1 MTLRSSPKKQEEN
14 DGDEIEME
22 KERLWNLQYI
32 TLMIANIFSYF
43 GFFMVSTM
51 LIPYLTGDG
60 VGLSDEAA
68 GVIVGMFAIT
78 ALVSRP
84 FCGMMADRFHK
95 IWLVRIATLLMA
107 AGTLGYGLSD
117 ALPFIVLARVLHGIG
132 FAINGT
138 TLISLVTQYIPQSRL
153 GEGLGYF
160 GLANVIASAT
170 APGFGAILAEQL
182 GMEKVFWIAGLM
194 CAGEII
200 LLITVK
206 YPGVKRAVTQKTSPV
221 RIKDMVV
228 VEALGYTCV
237 SSTLSFSN
245 GIVTA
250 YLIPYGAELGVAN
263 ISLYFTFNALAMFLS
278 RPLAGK
284 LMDKKGLYVV
294 ALPGMMLTA
303 ISMVLFAVAGR
314 FTGGVFAAIMVS
326 SVLKAL
332 GQGAAQPSLQA
343 ASIKR
348 AGKER
353 SGSATSTFYLGGDI
367 GQGIAPMIA
376 GVIVGSAATPLR
388 GYVFSFHLTAVLIG
402 LATIGL
408 VLLYFHEK
416 RKDCPNKENGGT
428 MNKKGNLP

>member
-1 MTLRSSPKKQEEN
+1 M
-14 DGDEIEME
+14 GME
-22 KERLWNLQYI
+22 KERLWNPQYVA
-32 TLMIANIFSYF
+32 LMVANIFAYF

-60 VGLSDEAA
+60 VGLGDEAA

-84 FCGMMADRFHK
+84 FCGMMADRFNK

-107 AGTLGYGLSD
+107 AGTFGYGLSK
-117 ALPFIVLARVLHGIG
+117 ALPFIVLARVLHGVG

-138 TLISLVTQYIPQSRL
+138 TLISLVTQYVPRSKL

-170 APGFGAILAEQL
+170 APGFGAILAEQI

-194 CAGEII
+194 CAGEIV
-200 LLITVK
+200 LLVAVK
-206 YPGVKRAVTQKTSPV
+206 YPGVKRAVTQKVSSV

-250 YLIPYGAELGVAN
+250 YLVPYGEELGIAN

-294 ALPGMMLTA
+294 ALPGMA
-303 ISMVLFAVAGR
+303 ITSASMFLFAVAGK
-314 FTGGVFAAIMVS
+314 FPEGMFAAIMIS

-343 ASIKR
+343 ASIKK

-376 GVIVGSAATPLR
+376 GVIVGNAATSLQ
-388 GYVFSFHLTAVLIG
+388 GYVSSFYLTAVLIA
-402 LATIGL
+402 LAMLGL
-408 VLLYFHEK
+408 VFIYFHEK
-416 RKDCPNKENGGT
+416 KESRG
-428 MNKKGNLP
+428 

>member
-1 MTLRSSPKKQEEN
+1 M
-14 DGDEIEME
+14 GME
-22 KERLWNLQYI
+22 KERLWNPQYVA
-32 TLMIANIFSYF
+32 LMVANIFAYF

-60 VGLSDEAA
+60 VGLGDEAA

-84 FCGMMADRFHK
+84 FCGMMADRFNK

-107 AGTLGYGLSD
+107 AGTFGYGLSK
-117 ALPFIVLARVLHGIG
+117 ALPFIVLARVLHGVG

-138 TLISLVTQYIPQSRL
+138 TLISLITQYVPRSKL

-170 APGFGAILAEQL
+170 APGFGAILAEQI

-194 CAGEII
+194 CAGEIV
-200 LLITVK
+200 LLVAVK
-206 YPGVKRAVTQKTSPV
+206 YPGVKRAVTQKVSSV

-237 SSTLSFSN
+237 SSTLSFLN

-250 YLIPYGAELGVAN
+250 YLVPYGEELGIAN

-294 ALPGMMLTA
+294 ALPGMA
-303 ISMVLFAVAGR
+303 ITSASMFLFAVAGK
-314 FTGGVFAAIMVS
+314 FPEGMFAAIMIS

-343 ASIKR
+343 ASIKK

-376 GVIVGSAATPLR
+376 GVIVGNAVTSLQ
-388 GYVFSFHLTAVLIG
+388 GYVSSFYLTAVLIA
-402 LATIGL
+402 LAMLGL
-408 VLLYFHEK
+408 VFIYFHEK
-416 RKDCPNKENGGT
+416 KESRG
-428 MNKKGNLP
+428 

>member
-1 MTLRSSPKKQEEN
+1 
-14 DGDEIEME
+14 ME
-22 KERLWNLQYI
+22 KERLWNPQYVA
-32 TLMIANIFSYF
+32 LMVANIFAYF

-60 VGLSDEAA
+60 VGLGDEAA

-84 FCGMMADRFHK
+84 FCGMMADRFNK

-107 AGTLGYGLSD
+107 AGTFGYGLSK
-117 ALPFIVLARVLHGIG
+117 ALPFIVLARVLHGVG

-138 TLISLVTQYIPQSRL
+138 TLISLVTQYVPRSKL

-170 APGFGAILAEQL
+170 APGFGAILAEQI

-194 CAGEII
+194 CAGEIV
-200 LLITVK
+200 LLVAVK
-206 YPGVKRAVTQKTSPV
+206 YPGVKRAVTQKVSSV

-250 YLIPYGAELGVAN
+250 YLVPYGEELGIAN

-294 ALPGMMLTA
+294 ALPGMA
-303 ISMVLFAVAGR
+303 ITSASMFLFAVAGK
-314 FTGGVFAAIMVS
+314 FPEGMFAAIMIS

-343 ASIKR
+343 ASIKK

-376 GVIVGSAATPLR
+376 GVIVGNAVTSLQ
-388 GYVFSFHLTAVLIG
+388 GYVSSFYLTAVLIA
-402 LATIGL
+402 LAMLGL
-408 VLLYFHEK
+408 VFIYFHEK
-416 RKDCPNKENGGT
+416 KESRG
-428 MNKKGNLP
+428 